1 MLAQA
6 WLSEMM
12 SSEEPSTSLI
22 SINRFL
28 ENTFLCLSSQ
38 RLFSSFSCVC
48 VDDVVR
54 SLKSSLL
61 VCLLAV
67 DRFIFFFLFFFKN
80 SIIGFVCVKLCV
92 WFISRLLIAAYVVT
106 QTQFFVL
113 LSLNSLMKVF
123 HFFDILF
130 RVVDLVL
137 SYLVLVCYIEGAMTA
152 LNLSGTMLGFY
163 PVKVLP
169 SKTAI
174 APVNPT
180 FLPRVKLF
188 FFLLCKKS

>member
-48 VDDVVR
+48 VDVVR

-67 DRFIFFFLFFFKN
+67 DRFIFFFLF
-80 SIIGFVCVKLCV
+80 
-92 WFISRLLIAAYVVT
+92 
-106 QTQFFVL
+106 
-113 LSLNSLMKVF
+113 
-123 HFFDILF
+123 
-130 RVVDLVL
+130 
-137 SYLVLVCYIEGAMTA
+137 
-152 LNLSGTMLGFY
+152 
-163 PVKVLP
+163 
-169 SKTAI
+169 
-174 APVNPT
+174 
-180 FLPRVKLF
+180 
-188 FFLLCKKS
+188 

>member
-1 MLAQA
+1 M
-6 WLSEMM
+6 
-12 SSEEPSTSLI
+12 
-22 SINRFL
+22 
-28 ENTFLCLSSQ
+28 
-38 RLFSSFSCVC
+38 C

-106 QTQFFVL
+106 QTQYFVL

-130 RVVDLVL
+130 RVVDLVFK
-137 SYLVLVCYIEGAMTA
+137 
-152 LNLSGTMLGFY
+152 LSGIG
-163 PVKVLP
+163 
-169 SKTAI
+169 
-174 APVNPT
+174 
-180 FLPRVKLF
+180 
-188 FFLLCKKS
+188 LLYRGSDDCSESLWDYVGILSCESPAL